1 MGKVKE
7 LWMAELEA
15 NPVLHERYWL
25 DEMFHN
31 HEPVLPDSSQQL
43 ELNHERNLS
52 ILKHQQPFIVDR
64 TQTIYP

>member
-25 DEMFHN
+25 NTMG
-31 HEPVLPDSSQQL
+31 V
-43 ELNHERNLS
+43 
-52 ILKHQQPFIVDR
+52 
-64 TQTIYP
+64 

>member
-25 DEMFHN
+25 NEMFHH
-31 HEPVLPDSSQQL
+31 HEPVLPDSNPL
-43 ELNHERNLS
+43 WEFNHEENLRV
-52 ILKHQQPFIVDR
+52 QQYQSRPHVIG
-64 TQTIYP
+64 